1 MAKKK
6 DKQKRHDAMRKRHG
20 AEVEA
25 PAATAGGRGRGRW
38 CG

>member
-6 DKQKRHDAMRKRHG
+6 DKQKRHDAMRKGHG

-25 PAATAGGRGRGRW
+25 PAATAGAGARW